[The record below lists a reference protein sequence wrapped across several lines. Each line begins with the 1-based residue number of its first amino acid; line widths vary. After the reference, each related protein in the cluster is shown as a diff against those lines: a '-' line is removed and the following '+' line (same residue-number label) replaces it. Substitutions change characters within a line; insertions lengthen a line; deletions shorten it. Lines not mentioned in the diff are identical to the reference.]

1 MFVNVFNF
9 AYPDEDHLDILELL
23 PLFFQQT
30 TVYLSF
36 ILLFFFFLTI
46 LLVKLSTSSNKFSSL
61 FGYIKIFN
69 ILILTLIFTLTIV
82 KFMLYLLNFK
92 IYSFYKSSFE

>member
-9 AYPDEDHLDILELL
+9 AYPHEDHLDALELI
-23 PLFFQQT
+23 PLFCQQM

-46 LLVKLSTSSNKFSSL
+46 LLVRSNISTDKFSSL

-69 ILILTLIFTLTIV
+69 ILTLTLIFTITVI
-82 KFMLYLLNFK
+82 KFFLYL
-92 IYSFYKSSFE
+92 